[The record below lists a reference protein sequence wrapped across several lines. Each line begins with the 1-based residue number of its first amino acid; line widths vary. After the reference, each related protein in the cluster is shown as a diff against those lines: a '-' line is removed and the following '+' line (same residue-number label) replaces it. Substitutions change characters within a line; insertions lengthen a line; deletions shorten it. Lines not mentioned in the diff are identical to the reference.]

1 MWEMRVQSLGQEDP
15 LEKGTQSIPVFL
27 PGKFHGPMILAGYNP
42 WDPKETDQTEQL
54 THTSNKLIFSSVQS
68 LSLVQLFATP
78 CQASLSTPT
87 PRACSNSGPLSWWYH
102 PTISSSVI
110 LFSSCPQSFPK
121 SGSFP
126 MSWLFVSGGQ
136 STGASASASFLPK
149 KSQGWSPS
157 EWIRWISLQ
166 SKRLSRVFCNTTV
179 QKYQFFSPQISLWSN
194 SHIHTWLLEKP

>member
-1 MWEMRVQSLGQEDP
+1 MWEMRVQSLSQEDP
-15 LEKGTQSIPVFL
+15 LEKRTQPIPVFL
-27 PGKFHGPMILAGYNP
+27 PGKVHGPMILAGYNP

-110 LFSSCPQSFPK
+110 LFSSCPQSFPT

-126 MSWLFVSGGQ
+126 MSQFFASGGQ
-136 STGASASASFLPK
+136 SIGVSASASVLPMNIQDWF
-149 KSQGWSPS
+149 SLGLMGL
-157 EWIRWISLQ
+157 ISL
-166 SKRLSRVFCNTTV
+166 
-179 QKYQFFSPQISLWSN
+179 
-194 SHIHTWLLEKP
+194 